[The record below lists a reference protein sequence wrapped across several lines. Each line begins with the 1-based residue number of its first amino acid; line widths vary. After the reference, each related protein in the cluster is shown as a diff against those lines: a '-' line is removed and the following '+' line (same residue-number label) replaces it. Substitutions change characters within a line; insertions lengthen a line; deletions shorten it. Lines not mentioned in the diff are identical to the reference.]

1 MALSLTIIALVA
13 AGALAGIYVL
23 TKGPIEATNEANKL
37 KAKTEVLPALQDKD
51 IHFADADTVVL
62 EKGEKIILYRAID
75 ADGNLLGTAVETF
88 DKDGFNGLIKLMVG
102 FDADGVIQG
111 YSVLEQQETPGL
123 GANMVKWFKTD
134 KNNQSII
141 GRKGELRV
149 KKDGGDDDVD
159 AITAATISSR
169 AFLRAVN
176 RASKAI
182 EQNNSSSAQDVL
194 EVVQTAL
201 TEVVEDAAGVK
212 VEAADDTLKVVQI
225 KDTVIN

>member
-1 MALSLTIIALVA
+1 
-13 AGALAGIYVL
+13 
-23 TKGPIEATNEANKL
+23 
-37 KAKTEVLPALQDKD
+37 
-51 IHFADADTVVL
+51 
-62 EKGEKIILYRAID
+62 
-75 ADGNLLGTAVETF
+75 
-88 DKDGFNGLIKLMVG
+88 
-102 FDADGVIQG
+102 
-111 YSVLEQQETPGL
+111 
-123 GANMVKWFKTD
+123 MVKWFKTD

-182 EQNNSSSAQDVL
+182 EQSNSSSAQDVL